1 MMLESETLPKKFVIP
16 IVFLIIIVLLIPVGN
31 LINNSQSNDSD
42 EEKWNST
49 IVIAVFALSFA
60 LSGIIL
66 YVVVNNPSLLIENN
80 DSDESISFV
89 EREQKINSK
98 K

>member
-1 MMLESETLPKKFVIP
+1 MLESETLPKKFVIP
-16 IVFLIIIVLLIPVGN
+16 IIFLILIALLIPVGN
-31 LINNSQSNDSD
+31 LINNSQNNDSE

-66 YVVVNNPSLLIENN
+66 YVVVNNPSLITENN
-80 DSDESISFV
+80 ELDESISFA

>member
-1 MMLESETLPKKFVIP
+1 MLESETLPKKFVIP
-16 IVFLIIIVLLIPVGN
+16 IIFLIIIALLLPVGN
-31 LINNSQSNDSD
+31 LINNSQSNDSE

-49 IVIAVFALSFA
+49 VVIAVFALSFA

-66 YVVVNNPSLLIENN
+66 FVVVNNPSLITENN
-80 DSDESISFV
+80 ELDESISFA

>member
-1 MMLESETLPKKFVIP
+1 MLESETLPKKFVIP
-16 IVFLIIIVLLIPVGN
+16 IIFLILIALLIPVGN
-31 LINNSQSNDSD
+31 LINNSQNNDSE

-66 YVVVNNPSLLIENN
+66 YVVVNNPSLITENN
-80 DSDESISFV
+80 ELDESISFA

-98 K
+98 

>member
-1 MMLESETLPKKFVIP
+1 MLESETLPKKFVIP
-16 IVFLIIIVLLIPVGN
+16 IIFLIIIALLIPVGN
-31 LINNSQSNDSD
+31 LINNSQNNDSE

-66 YVVVNNPSLLIENN
+66 YVVVNNPSLITENN
-80 DSDESISFV
+80 ELDESISFA